1 MSSAG
6 EWTRTPAAMFAS
18 AVLGGA
24 ALGGLGW
31 SLNRAM
37 ERDALAGVVE
47 ESVRA
52 NRPAKGLVDR
62 SAQPVG
68 VVKLIDLNSVS
79 SAELDLLPG
88 IGPALAGRILT
99 DREENG
105 RYDSVDDLKRVSGI
119 GPKTV
124 EKIRAFVTLGDESEQ
139 RASASVGE
147 GG

>member
-1 MSSAG
+1 
-6 EWTRTPAAMFAS
+6 MFAS
-18 AVLGGA
+18 AVLGAA

-31 SLNRAM
+31 SWNRAM
-37 ERDALAGVVE
+37 ERDSTAALVE
-47 ESVRA
+47 ESLSAERSA
-52 NRPAKGLVDR
+52 DR
-62 SAQPVG
+62 SADRTANRSALQAG
-68 VVKLIDLNSVS
+68 VVKLIDLNSAGA
-79 SAELDLLPG
+79 AELDLLPR
-88 IGPALAGRILT
+88 IGPALAERILA

-105 RYDSVDDLKRVSGI
+105 RYDSVDDLRRVSGI

>member
-1 MSSAG
+1 VSSAG

-18 AVLGGA
+18 AVLGIA
-24 ALGGLGW
+24 AIGGLGW

-37 ERDALAGVVE
+37 ERDSAMMVGDSAHE
-47 ESVRA
+47 D
-52 NRPAKGLVDR
+52 AKGEGIGQ
-62 SAQPVG
+62 SGGAMG
-68 VVKLIDLNSVS
+68 VVKLIDLNSAGA
-79 SAELDLLPG
+79 AELDLLPG
-88 IGPALAGRILT
+88 IGPALAGRILA

-124 EKIRAFVTLGDESEQ
+124 EKIRAFVSLGEESEQ